1 MGGVFH
7 HTRCDHRSTAAQARR
22 NRSCL
27 HAVSMGSQYIGP
39 SAPTH
44 RKPPKLNQSLPRHRA
59 APTMPSDSGPAPGWV
74 SSVSRPNAPSTY
86 EHMMHQAASASVISS
101 LRREL
106 NEYKRRDR
114 ALKSQMQLQQQIA
127 MLRATNAQL
136 REQCSEPFIA
146 ALRQENQYLNQKT
159 VELGLKLV
167 RTEQALEQSRLEN
180 ERIRGVQS

>member
-1 MGGVFH
+1 
-7 HTRCDHRSTAAQARR
+7 
-22 NRSCL
+22 
-27 HAVSMGSQYIGP
+27 
-39 SAPTH
+39 
-44 RKPPKLNQSLPRHRA
+44 
-59 APTMPSDSGPAPGWV
+59 
-74 SSVSRPNAPSTY
+74 
-86 EHMMHQAASASVISS
+86 MMHQAASASVISS